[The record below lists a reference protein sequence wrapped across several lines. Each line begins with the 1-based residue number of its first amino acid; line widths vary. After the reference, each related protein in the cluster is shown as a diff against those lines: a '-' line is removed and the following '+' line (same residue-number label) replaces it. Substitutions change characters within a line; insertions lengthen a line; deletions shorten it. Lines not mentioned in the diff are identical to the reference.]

1 MAEDVVLERGE
12 GVLDDR
18 SPQAHQRRR
27 DPLVHAVEY
36 VIVEMT
42 CDQPL
47 RSPGAV
53 GLLRTGAAVAG
64 CGLII
69 DGAILARYVFPVQV
83 LHAGQINVSVSG

>member
-1 MAEDVVLERGE
+1 
-12 GVLDDR
+12 
-18 SPQAHQRRR
+18 
-27 DPLVHAVEY
+27 VHAVEY

-69 DGAILARYVFPVQV
+69 DGAILARYLFPVQG
-83 LHAGQINVSVSG
+83 LACRTDKRIGLGLIGELGSVEQTAATLVV